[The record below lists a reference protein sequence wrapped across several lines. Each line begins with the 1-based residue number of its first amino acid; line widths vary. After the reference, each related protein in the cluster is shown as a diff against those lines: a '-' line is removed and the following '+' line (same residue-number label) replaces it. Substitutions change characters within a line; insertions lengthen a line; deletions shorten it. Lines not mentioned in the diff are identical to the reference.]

1 MFQTTNQLFMTGK
14 DSLWYAKYFISNIY
28 DNIIVQD
35 SSSAKQRSTVKISDP
50 LGTWLDVQMKLMK
63 PSPQDFFNKDS
74 MPSSWSFPVEK
85 LLLKGT
91 YPLVN

>member
-28 DNIIVQD
+28 DDIIVQD
-35 SSSAKQRSTVKISDP
+35 SSPAKQRSTVKISDP
-50 LGTWLDVQMKLMK
+50 LGTWLDVQMKLMT
-63 PSPQDFFNKDS
+63 PSPQD
-74 MPSSWSFPVEK
+74 SSTKIPCHLHDPFQFM